1 MSITVEE
8 TLKVPALKNAKV
20 LAGRN
25 CLLRKISSITV
36 LEYMLPGGASE
47 DFFSSMEFNGG
58 ELVITAFMNVKD
70 DLAAQKRIIKRL
82 SDVGEV
88 GIILYYVGVFMPKVS
103 QELIDYADSLDFI
116 IIEMP
121 EGRINLRYSDVIS
134 DVMEAIFSS
143 RNRADMYL
151 ADIIEDIACL
161 PDSLMS
167 FATVLRM
174 LRDRLRCSLVL
185 TNQNGDVEAIS
196 SWPKDNEEALR
207 DMFEKNAIP
216 QSYWTGFVDVRRRK
230 GSSFK
235 LVFLTE
241 NGRALSSEA
250 INQAGDTVHL
260 FLNLWNKGDEEAVI
274 SELVD
279 AILSDNPIKMRR
291 LASIFN
297 IDVRILDAMWIL
309 RRKDN
314 RPYTEKELNQFKDRL
329 PATITKPIV
338 DISDGRIILFLAAKN
353 HFKESEELASFMM
366 EPSRDS
372 NLFTFY
378 RLRDTSHA
386 RHCAHLEEKA
396 HDCVRTIFPTKKV
409 FSSQDLIFAYGI
421 MSEMEKGEDHI
432 NEILTMIE
440 PLYRQED
447 SIKTDLIDTLGVY
460 LLDAGHSVQ
469 KTADLMGVHVNT
481 IKYRIKKLEETLSVS
496 STECV
501 AVNILSCAVALYR
514 LISAFK

>member
-20 LAGRN
+20 VAGRDS
-25 CLLRKISSITV
+25 LMRKISSITV
-36 LEYMLPGGASE
+36 LEYTEPHD

-58 ELVITAFMNVKD
+58 ELVISSFVQVKD
-70 DLAAQKRIIKRL
+70 DVEAQKRIIRRL

-88 GIILYYVGVFMPKVS
+88 GLILYYVGVYMPKVS
-103 QELIDYADSLDFI
+103 EELIEYADSLGFI
-116 IIEMP
+116 IIVMP
-121 EGRINLRYSDVIS
+121 EGRLNLRYSDVIS

-185 TNQNGDVEAIS
+185 TNQNGEVEAMS
-196 SWPKDNEEALR
+196 SWPKGNEEALR
-207 DMFEKNAIP
+207 EMFERNAIP
-216 QSYWTGFVDVRRRK
+216 QSYWTGSVEVRRRK
-230 GSSFK
+230 GSSYR
-235 LVFLTE
+235 LVFLAE
-241 NGRALSSEA
+241 NGASISSEA

-279 AILSDNPIKMRR
+279 AIISDNPIKMRR

-297 IDVRILDAMWIL
+297 IDVRVLDSMWIL

-314 RPYTEKELNQFKDRL
+314 RPYTEKELNLFKDRL
-329 PATITKPIV
+329 PATIAKPIV
-338 DISDGRIILFLAAKN
+338 DISDGKIILFLASKN
-353 HFKESEELASFMM
+353 RFKETEELASFMM
-366 EPSRDS
+366 EKSTDS
-372 NLFTFY
+372 HLFTFY

-386 RHCAHLEEKA
+386 RHCVHLEEKA
-396 HDCVRTIFPTKKV
+396 HESAKTIFPQKKV
-409 FSSQDLIFAYGI
+409 FSSQDLVFAYGI

-440 PLYRQED
+440 PLYKQED

-469 KTADLMGVHVNT
+469 KTADIMGVHVNT

>member
-8 TLKVPALKNAKV
+8 TLKVPALRNAKV
-20 LAGRN
+20 VAGKEN
-25 CLLRKISSITV
+25 LLRKISSITV
-36 LEYMLPGGASE
+36 LEYTVPTD
-47 DFFSSMEFNGG
+47 DFFSTMEFNGG
-58 ELVITAFMNVKD
+58 ELVISAFSNIKD
-70 DLAAQKRIIKRL
+70 DIEAQKRIVKRL

-88 GIILYYVGVFMPKVS
+88 GLILYYVGVYLPKVS
-103 QELIDYADSLDFI
+103 QELIDYADRLGFVI
-116 IIEMP
+116 IVMP
-121 EGRINLRYSDVIS
+121 EGKLNLRYSDVIT
-134 DVMEAIFSS
+134 DVMEAIFAS

-185 TNQNGDVEAIS
+185 TNQNGEIEALS
-196 SWPKDNEEALR
+196 SWPKGNEEALR
-207 DMFEKNAIP
+207 EMFEKNDVP
-216 QSYWTGFVDVRRRK
+216 QSYWTGEVEVRRRK
-230 GSSFK
+230 GSSFR
-235 LVFLTE
+235 LVFLSE
-241 NGRALSSEA
+241 SGHALSSEA
-250 INQAGDTVHL
+250 VNQAGDTVHL

-279 AILSDNPIKMRR
+279 AILSDNPIKMRK

-314 RPYTEKELNQFKDRL
+314 RPYTEKELNLFKDRL
-329 PATITKPIV
+329 PATITRPIV
-338 DISDGRIILFLAAKN
+338 DISDGKIVLFLAAKN
-353 HFKESEELASFMM
+353 RFKETEELASFMM
-366 EPSRDS
+366 SKSKDS
-372 NLFTFY
+372 HLFTFY

-386 RHCAHLEEKA
+386 RHLAHLEEHA
-396 HDCVRTIFPTKKV
+396 HDCAKTIFPHKKV
-409 FSSQDLIFAYGI
+409 FSSQDLIFAHGI

-432 NEILTMIE
+432 KEILTMIE
-440 PLYRQED
+440 PLYKQED
-447 SIKTDLIDTLGVY
+447 SLKTDLIDTLGVY

-501 AVNILSCAVALYR
+501 AVNILSVAVALYR